1 MINDL
6 KVSDLPSWKFVDD
19 TTTSK
24 VVPVNSSSQ
33 AQRSVD
39 IVVNWSLQNRLQ
51 LNGDKCK
58 EMVIDFKR
66 QKHHLDRLTIEGK
79 PIEVVHHAKILGLT
93 VSDKLLWNDHVNNA
107 IKKVNKRLFFLV
119 QLKRARVHATDI
131 INFYCA
137 CIRPVL
143 EYGAQVFHYALP
155 EYLQKNLERV
165 QKCALSFI
173 FPGIT
178 YEERLELSNVDTL
191 STRRQNLCDSL
202 FRSTLT
208 DSNHKLHHIL
218 PKTNIPHH
226 NLRYNRAYELPFIG
240 TNRFKNTF
248 VPSCSKRRQYL
259 YF

>member
-1 MINDL
+1 
-6 KVSDLPSWKFVDD
+6 
-19 TTTSK
+19 
-24 VVPVNSSSQ
+24 
-33 AQRSVD
+33 
-39 IVVNWSLQNRLQ
+39 
-51 LNGDKCK
+51 
-58 EMVIDFKR
+58 MVIDFKR

-107 IKKVNKRLFFLV
+107 IKKANKRLFFLV
-119 QLKRARVHATDI
+119 QLKRARVHATYI
-131 INFYCA
+131 INVYCA

-155 EYLQKNLERV
+155 EYLQENLERV
-165 QKCALSFI
+165 QKRALSFI

-178 YEERLELSNVDTL
+178 YEERLELSNLDTL

-208 DSNHKLHHIL
+208 DSNHKLHHLL

-226 NLRYNRAYELPFIG
+226 NLRYNRAYELPFIS
-240 TNRFKNTF
+240 TNRLKNTF
-248 VPSCSKRRQYL
+248 VPSCSNRGQYL
-259 YF
+259 HL